1 MFLSKIRQK
10 HIILSTREKR
20 LRSVPPFRSLK
31 KEDCMKEKVIENK
44 IKAYLKTI
52 DGLYFFKEHGGLYG
66 TAGVPDIICCY
77 KGKFIAFEVKAPD
90 GKTTV
95 LQDATIK
102 RIRGAG
108 GSAYVVRSVEEV
120 KSIIN
125 SK

>member
-1 MFLSKIRQK
+1 
-10 HIILSTREKR
+10 
-20 LRSVPPFRSLK
+20 
-31 KEDCMKEKVIENK
+31 MKEKSIENK

-77 KGKFIAFEVKAPD
+77 KGLFIAFEVKVES
-90 GKTTV
+90 GKATA

-102 RIRGAG
+102 RIRKTG
-108 GSAYVVRSVEEV
+108 GIAEVVRSVEEV
-120 KSIIN
+120 KRIIE

>member
-1 MFLSKIRQK
+1 
-10 HIILSTREKR
+10 
-20 LRSVPPFRSLK
+20 
-31 KEDCMKEKVIENK
+31 MKEKSIENK

-77 KGKFIAFEVKAPD
+77 KGLFIAFEVKAES
-90 GKTTV
+90 GKATV

-102 RIRGAG
+102 RIRKAG
-108 GSAYVVRSVEEV
+108 GIAEIVRSVDEV
-120 KSIIN
+120 KRIIE

>member
-1 MFLSKIRQK
+1 
-10 HIILSTREKR
+10 
-20 LRSVPPFRSLK
+20 
-31 KEDCMKEKVIENK
+31 MKEKTIENK

-77 KGKFIAFEVKAPD
+77 KGKFIALEVKTDD
-90 GKTTV
+90 GKTTA

-102 RIRGAG
+102 RIRKAG
-108 GSAYVVRSVEEV
+108 GIAEIVRSVDEV
-120 KSIIN
+120 KRIIE

>member
-1 MFLSKIRQK
+1 
-10 HIILSTREKR
+10 
-20 LRSVPPFRSLK
+20 
-31 KEDCMKEKVIENK
+31 MKEKSIENK

-77 KGKFIAFEVKAPD
+77 KGLFIAFEVKTKD
-90 GKTTV
+90 GKATA

-102 RIRGAG
+102 RIRKAG
-108 GSAYVVRSVEEV
+108 GIVEVVRSVEEV
-120 KSIIN
+120 KRIIE